1 MLKLR
6 LSRKQIP
13 YLILVVFGILL
24 FAIGILNHYYFRTF
38 TFDYGNYNYAFW
50 DYSHFRISRMPT
62 YPANFLQ
69 DHFSLTLMY
78 FVPAYWILNWI
89 TGTYTL
95 ILIQNALILTAAWFT
110 YKLILLKSDNV
121 WMSIG
126 VLIYYFTLLGR
137 YTTFSCDANI
147 AVMSACFIPI
157 FIYYFEIRKYLAAFI
172 ILILSLLSRENIP
185 LWFIFIFIVLMIN
198 HHKDKKAVLLSLA
211 GIAISIIYFIL
222 LFKVFI
228 PSVETP
234 EKQFSLFNYS
244 ALGANPGKAL
254 LFVISHPIETIK
266 LFFINHLNDPAYDWV
281 KSEFYLVY
289 LISGGFVL
297 FLRPK
302 YLIWFIPI
310 VAQKVLNDGYIRWGI
325 ATYYS
330 IEVVTLLPLSVFAAL
345 SSIKQRRVQNGLII
359 IVTVATVATTIYKLD
374 EKHYVLP
381 WTLSPEKV
389 KFFDKQFLTS
399 PLPISKINETL
410 ALIPSNAKVSASD
423 HLFPHLSQRQSI
435 NLFPTV
441 NDAEYVVFSVYDD
454 YFLIS
459 HRDNEES
466 RNTYFSDPQWE
477 LVSKEFPVFLFKR
490 TNQIPYS
497 TPPTEK
503 GIWLATDTM
512 KCNYENIDLAKRH
525 AIFDNQ
531 EMAETIEN
539 ISTEKAYSGNHS
551 MMLSPTNPYGSAI
564 KINDLNKVS
573 YLQISA
579 WSYSKKNQLNIVAGS
594 GKNFYLLSDEEAPT
608 ASGWKKIFLDFWVPK
623 NLDAST
629 ISIYF
634 WNSSSDSVYYDDL
647 QIIKKYID

>member
-1 MLKLR
+1 
-6 LSRKQIP
+6 
-13 YLILVVFGILL
+13 
-24 FAIGILNHYYFRTF
+24 
-38 TFDYGNYNYAFW
+38 
-50 DYSHFRISRMPT
+50 MPT

-78 FVPAYWILNWI
+78 FIPVYWILNWI

-95 ILIQNALILTAAWFT
+95 ILIQNALILIAAWYS
-110 YKLILLKSDNV
+110 YKLILLKSNNV
-121 WMSIG
+121 WMSMG

-137 YTTFSCDANI
+137 YTTFSCDTNI
-147 AVMSACFIPI
+147 AVISACFIPI
-157 FIYYFEIRKYLAAFI
+157 FIYYFEIRKYLVAFI

-198 HHKDKKAVLLSLA
+198 HHKDKKAVALSLA

-222 LFKVFI
+222 LFKIFI

-254 LFVISHPIETIK
+254 LFIISHPIETIK

-289 LISGGFVL
+289 LISGSFVL

-310 VAQKVLNDGYIRWGI
+310 VAQKVLNDSYLRWGI

-345 SSIKQRRVQNGLII
+345 SSLKQRRVQNGLII
-359 IVTVATVATTIYKLD
+359 IVTVATLATTIYKLN

-381 WTLSPEKV
+381 WTLNPEKV
-389 KFFDKQFLTS
+389 KLFDKQFLTS

-410 ALIPSNAKVSASD
+410 ALIPSDAKVSASD

-435 NLFPTV
+435 YLFPTV
-441 NDAEYVVFSVYDD
+441 NDAEYVIFSVYDD

-490 TNQIPYS
+490 KNHIPES
-497 TPPTEK
+497 TPPAEK

-512 KCNYENIDLAKRH
+512 KCNYENIDLEKAH

-531 EMAETIEN
+531 EMAETVEN

-551 MMLSPTNPYGSAI
+551 MMLSPANPYGSTI
-564 KINDLNKVS
+564 KIKDLNKVS

-579 WSYSKKNQLNIVAGS
+579 WSYSKKNQLNIVAGN
-594 GKNFYLLSDEEAPT
+594 GKNFYLLSEEKLPT
-608 ASGWKKIFLDFWVPK
+608 ESGWKKIFLDFWVPK
-623 NLDAST
+623 NLDTST
-629 ISIYF
+629 FSIYF
-634 WNSSSDSVYYDDL
+634 WNSSSDFVYYDDL

>member
-1 MLKLR
+1 MLKSR

-24 FAIGILNHYYFRTF
+24 FAMGILNHYYFRTF

-157 FIYYFEIRKYLAAFI
+157 FIYYFEILKYLAAFI

-254 LFVISHPIETIK
+254 FFVISHPIETIK

-310 VAQKVLNDGYIRWGI
+310 VAQKVLNDSYLRWGI

-345 SSIKQRRVQNGLII
+345 SSIKPRKVQNSLII
-359 IVTVATVATTIYKLD
+359 ILTVATLATTIYKLD

-459 HRDNEES
+459 HRENEES

-490 TNQIPYS
+490 TNHIPDS
-497 TPPTEK
+497 TPPAEK
-503 GIWLATDTM
+503 GIWLSTDTM
-512 KCNYENIDLAKRH
+512 KCNYENIVLGKGH
-525 AIFDNQ
+525 ALFDNQ
-531 EMAETIEN
+531 EMAETVEN
-539 ISTEKAYSGNHS
+539 ISTEKAYSGKHS
-551 MMLSPTNPYGSAI
+551 MMLSPGNPYGSSI

-579 WSYSKKNQLNIVAGS
+579 WAYSKKNQLNIVAGS
-594 GKNFYLLSDEEAPT
+594 GKNFYLLSDEEAT
-608 ASGWKKIFLDFWVPK
+608 DSIRLEE
-623 NLDAST
+623 N
-629 ISIYF
+629 IS
-634 WNSSSDSVYYDDL
+634 
-647 QIIKKYID
+647 

>member
-1 MLKLR
+1 
-6 LSRKQIP
+6 
-13 YLILVVFGILL
+13 
-24 FAIGILNHYYFRTF
+24 
-38 TFDYGNYNYAFW
+38 
-50 DYSHFRISRMPT
+50 
-62 YPANFLQ
+62 
-69 DHFSLTLMY
+69 MY
-78 FVPAYWILNWI
+78 FVPVYWILNWI

-95 ILIQNALILTAAWFT
+95 ILIQNVLILTAAWFT
-110 YKLILLKSDNV
+110 YKLILLKSDNA
-121 WMSIG
+121 WMSVG

-157 FIYYFEIRKYLAAFI
+157 FIYYFEIQKYLAALF

-185 LWFIFIFIVLMIN
+185 LWYIFIFIVLIID
-198 HHKDKKAVLLSLA
+198 HHKDKKAVAFSLA

-228 PSVETP
+228 PSIETA

-244 ALGANPGKAL
+244 ALGINPGKAL
-254 LFVISHPIETIK
+254 LFIISHPIETFK

-325 ATYYS
+325 STYYS

-345 SSIKQRRVQNGLII
+345 SSIKQKRIQNGLIL
-359 IVTVATVATTIYKLD
+359 IVTVATLATTIYKLD

-389 KFFDKQFLTS
+389 RFFDKQFLTS
-399 PLPISKINETL
+399 PLPIGKINETL

-423 HLFPHLSQRQSI
+423 HLFPHLAQRRSI
-435 NLFPTV
+435 YLFPTV

-454 YFLIS
+454 YYLIS

-477 LVSKEFPVFLFKR
+477 LVAKEFPVFLFKR
-490 TNQIPYS
+490 KNQTTDS
-497 TPPTEK
+497 TPLTEK
-503 GIWLATDTM
+503 EIWLPADTM
-512 KCNYENIDLAKRH
+512 KCNFENIDVQKMHVL
-525 AIFDNQ
+525 FNNQ
-531 EMAETIEN
+531 EIAETSKN
-539 ISTEKAYSGNHS
+539 ISTDKAYSGKHS
-551 MMLSPTNPYGSAI
+551 IMLSPENPYSSAI
-564 KINDLNKVS
+564 KIKDLNKVS

-579 WSYSKKNQLNIVAGS
+579 WSYSKKNQLNIVVGN
-594 GKNFYLLSDEEAPT
+594 GKNFYLLSDEKLPT
-608 ASGWKKIFLDFWVPK
+608 ESGWKKIFLDFWVPR
-623 NLDAST
+623 NLDTST
-629 ISIYF
+629 ISIYL
-634 WNSSSDSVYYDDL
+634 WNSSSEPVYYDDL
-647 QIIKKYID
+647 QIIKKYLN

>member
-1 MLKLR
+1 
-6 LSRKQIP
+6 
-13 YLILVVFGILL
+13 
-24 FAIGILNHYYFRTF
+24 
-38 TFDYGNYNYAFW
+38 
-50 DYSHFRISRMPT
+50 
-62 YPANFLQ
+62 
-69 DHFSLTLMY
+69 MY
-78 FVPAYWILNWI
+78 FVPVYWILNWI

-110 YKLILLKSDNV
+110 YKLILLKSDNA

-126 VLIYYFTLLGR
+126 VLFYYFTLLGR

-157 FIYYFEIRKYLAAFI
+157 FIYYFEIRKYLAAFF

-185 LWFIFIFIVLMIN
+185 LWFIFIFIVLIIDRP
-198 HHKDKKAVLLSLA
+198 KDKKAIAFSLI

-228 PSVETP
+228 PSIETA

-254 LFVISHPIETIK
+254 LFIVSHPIETAK

-289 LISGGFVL
+289 IISGGFVL

-325 ATYYS
+325 STYYS

-345 SSIKQRRVQNGLII
+345 LTIKQKKVQNGLIL
-359 IVTVATVATTIYKLD
+359 IVTVATLATTIYKLD

-389 KFFDKQFLTS
+389 RFFDKQFLTS
-399 PLPISKINETL
+399 PLPIGKINKTL

-423 HLFPHLSQRQSI
+423 HLFPHLAQRRSI
-435 NLFPTV
+435 SLFPTI

-454 YFLIS
+454 YYLIS

-477 LVSKEFPVFLFKR
+477 LVAKEFPVFLFKR
-490 TNQIPYS
+490 KNQTTDS

-503 GIWLATDTM
+503 EIWLPADTM
-512 KCNYENIDLAKRH
+512 KCNFENIDAEKMHVL
-525 AIFDNQ
+525 FNNQ
-531 EMAETIEN
+531 EIAETSKN
-539 ISTEKAYSGNHS
+539 ISTDKAYSGKHS
-551 MMLSPTNPYGSAI
+551 IMLSPENPYSTTI
-564 KINDLNKVS
+564 KIKDLNKVS

-579 WSYSKKNQLNIVAGS
+579 WTYSKKNQLNIVAGN
-594 GKNFYLLSDEEAPT
+594 GKNFYLLSDEEVPT
-608 ASGWKKIFLDFWVPK
+608 ESGWKKIFLDFWVPK
-623 NLDAST
+623 NLDTSN
-629 ISIYF
+629 ISIYL
-634 WNSSSDSVYYDDL
+634 WNSSSEPVYYDDL
-647 QIIKKYID
+647 QIIKKYLN

>member
-1 MLKLR
+1 MLKFR
-6 LSRKQIP
+6 LSKKQIP

-24 FAIGILNHYYFRTF
+24 FAMGILNHYFFRTF

-62 YPANFLQ
+62 YPASFLQ
-69 DHFSLTLMY
+69 DHFSFTLMY
-78 FVPAYWILNWI
+78 FVPIYWILNWT

-95 ILIQNALILTAAWFT
+95 ILIQNTLILTAAWFT

-147 AVMSACFIPI
+147 AVISACFIPI
-157 FIYYFEIRKYLAAFI
+157 FIYYFEIRKYLAAFF
-172 ILILSLLSRENIP
+172 ILVLSLLSRENIP
-185 LWFIFIFIVLMIN
+185 LWFIFIFIVLIID
-198 HHKDKKAVLLSLA
+198 HRKDKKAVTLSLA

-228 PSVETP
+228 PSIETP

-254 LFVISHPIETIK
+254 LFIISHPIETTK

-325 ATYYS
+325 STYYS

-345 SSIKQRRVQNGLII
+345 SSIKQKRVQNGLIL
-359 IVTVATVATTIYKLD
+359 IVTVATLATTIYKLD

-389 KFFDKQFLTS
+389 RFFDKQFLTS
-399 PLPISKINETL
+399 PLPISKINEAM

-423 HLFPHLSQRQSI
+423 HLFPHLAQRQSI
-435 NLFPTV
+435 YLFPTV

-454 YFLIS
+454 YYLIS

-477 LVSKEFPVFLFKR
+477 LVAKEFPVFLFKR
-490 TNQIPYS
+490 KKLTANS
-497 TPPTEK
+497 APPTEK
-503 GIWLATDTM
+503 GIWLTSDTM
-512 KCNYENIDLAKRH
+512 KCNFENTDLKNGQVL
-525 AIFDNQ
+525 FDNK
-531 EMAETIEN
+531 EMAETVRN
-539 ISTEKAYSGNHS
+539 ISTDKVYSGKHS
-551 MMLSPTNPYGSAI
+551 IMLSSENPYGATI
-564 KINDLNKVS
+564 KLKDLNKVS

-579 WSYSKKNQLNIVAGS
+579 WSYSQKSQLNIVAGS
-594 GKNFYLLSDEEAPT
+594 GKNFYLLSDEEVPT
-608 ASGWKKIFLDFWVPK
+608 ESGWKKIFLDFWVPK

-629 ISIYF
+629 ISIYL
-634 WNSSSDSVYYDDL
+634 WNSSSEPVYYDDL
-647 QIIKKYID
+647 QIIKKYLN